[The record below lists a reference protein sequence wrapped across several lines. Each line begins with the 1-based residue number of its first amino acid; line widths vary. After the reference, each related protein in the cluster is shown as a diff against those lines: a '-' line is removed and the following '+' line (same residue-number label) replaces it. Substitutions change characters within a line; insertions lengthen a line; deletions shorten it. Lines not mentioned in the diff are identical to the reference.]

1 MESNRVARSEHLSWD
16 RCPNL
21 CLEPSEPLAYD
32 LVDAPLPVQVAFFE
46 ERDQFIDDAELL
58 ARAGVY
64 QAAADRGDSL
74 VPDLPVCH
82 GNAVRRRGAEL
93 IEHGRL
99 GSPSLCQPLLGK
111 LYLSA
116 PKASN
121 RSSVTCEV
129 AR

>member
-1 MESNRVARSEHLSWD
+1 MESSRVARSEQLLWD
-16 RCPNL
+16 TQSNL
-21 CLEPSEPLAYD
+21 CLEASEALAHGP
-32 LVDAPLPVQVAFFE
+32 VDAPLSVQIALLKD
-46 ERDQFIDDAELL
+46 RDQFIDDGALL
-58 ARAGVY
+58 ANAAFC
-64 QAAADRGDSL
+64 QAAADRGESL

-82 GNAVRRRGAEL
+82 GNALRRPGAEL

-121 RSSVTCEV
+121 VRRCG
-129 AR
+129 